1 MEKIILDTN
10 FLLAVY
16 ELRLDIF
23 EEIFRV
29 IPSKY
34 EIYVLSGTIKELEK
48 LINSPLLSKKQA
60 AKIAL
65 ELIKIKNINILK
77 ISESQLVDDTLV
89 DLNGYIIATIDTELK
104 RRLKQ
109 KGTRVL
115 TIRQKKY
122 LVLE

>member
-1 MEKIILDTN
+1 MEKIVLDTN
-10 FLLAVY
+10 FLLTVY

-109 KGTRVL
+109 KGTRIL